1 MPTLNILIV
10 EDEPIIARDL
20 SFALSDMGY
29 AVSGIAHSA
38 EVALKYLAEKTI
50 DLCLLDINIEGHLSG
65 IDVGHIINQQ
75 YQIPFIYLTSYSD
88 QNTLARVKITQ
99 PYGYLVKPVDEPT
112 LKSTLEIALYN
123 FQNQSTLTTKNNEEF
138 WLESEFFIRH
148 RGELIKVNVGD
159 ILYAEANDNYTLLHT
174 ETQKYM
180 VSAVLKKVEEK
191 LLPHAF
197 CRIHRSYLINL
208 RCIEK
213 VAQYDVYLGGRPL
226 PISRKY
232 REDFLSKITTF

>member
-20 SFALSDMGY
+20 SFALTDMGY
-29 AVSGIAHSA
+29 QVTGIAHSA
-38 EVALKYLAEKTI
+38 AAALQYLAQEQI

-65 IDVGHIINQQ
+65 IDVAHIINQQ
-75 YQIPFIYLTSYSD
+75 YQIPFVYLTSYSD
-88 QNTLARVKITQ
+88 QNTLERVKITQ
-99 PYGYLVKPVDEPT
+99 PFGYLVKPVDEPT

-123 FQNQSTLTTKNNEEF
+123 FQNQTAATKGNNEEF

-148 RGELIKVNVGD
+148 RGELVKVNVSD
-159 ILYAEANDNYTLLHT
+159 ILYAEASDNYTLLHT
-174 ETQKYM
+174 EDQKYV

-208 RCIEK
+208 RCIQK
-213 VAQYDVYLGGRPL
+213 VAQYDVYLGGKPL